1 MLTFGLDNLF
11 LFILCAI
18 HNKIIIFA
26 RFICNIKSLKMD
38 YLILIGALALI
49 IVAAMMLTDG
59 SVALAER
66 LKIPQF
72 IVGLTVVA
80 VGTSMPELTVSMLS
94 ALNGHGDMAI
104 GNVVG
109 SNIFNIFAILGICA
123 IFSPV
128 LFTKTNI
135 RRDIPICI
143 AATMALFVVT
153 LLNQDITRIEGV
165 VLLTGYIAM
174 LYFTIRAEK
183 RSVAE
188 GNAEAVEC
196 GEASVKMPLWRIP
209 IWIILGLAGLIY
221 GGDLFV
227 SSATNI
233 AKSLG
238 VSEAVIAIT
247 LLAGGTSLPELASSL
262 VSIFKGSPSL
272 ALGNVL
278 GSNIANILLI
288 LGACSTVTPLS
299 MGGVTMS
306 DIYVVVAAALLIMVS
321 ALVIGRDKMTRFEG
335 VVFVCCY
342 AAYIYTLI

>member
-1 MLTFGLDNLF
+1 MDF
-11 LFILCAI
+11 LLLVVALAV
-18 HNKIIIFA
+18 III
-26 RFICNIKSLKMD
+26 
-38 YLILIGALALI
+38 
-49 IVAAMMLTDG
+49 AAMMLTDG
-59 SVALAER
+59 SVALAAR
-66 LKIPQF
+66 LHVPEF

-109 SNIFNIFAILGICA
+109 SNIFNVFAILGVCA

-128 LFTKTNI
+128 VFTKTNI

-143 AATMALFVVT
+143 ATTLALLLAT
-153 LLNQDITRIEGV
+153 LLGRDITRIEGI
-165 VLLTGYIAM
+165 VLLLGYGVM

-183 RSVAE
+183 RAMLESGEDAM
-188 GNAEAVEC
+188 EC
-196 GEASVKMPLWRIP
+196 GEACVTMQLWRIP
-209 IWIILGLAGLIY
+209 IWIIVGLAGLVF

-227 SSATNI
+227 TSATNI
-233 AKSLG
+233 AKALG

-262 VSIFKGSPSL
+262 VSIFKGRASL

-299 MGGVTMS
+299 MGGVTMF
-306 DIYVVVAAALLIMVS
+306 DIYVAVAAALLIMLS
-321 ALVIGRDKMTRFEG
+321 ALVIGRDKITRFEG
-335 VVFVCCY
+335 VLFLCCY
-342 AAYIYTLI
+342 IAYIYTLI